1 MQRDS
6 RSRRIE
12 AVRAHPVAELLECP
26 TPIGLLLNGSARCI
40 SFAAGNMVFRQSEEC
55 RGLYLVI
62 SGRFLRQ
69 TERLHTPLELSPA
82 RAGDLLELAAALGDV
97 PHTYTLTAQTA
108 GTLLLLPIEALRE
121 AFQSYSPLRM
131 HLLEE
136 QAREVSRAYYTCCLC
151 RAVHPRKGSPTA

>member
-1 MQRDS
+1 MQRES
-6 RSRRIE
+6 RSRRID

-26 TPIGLLLNGSARCI
+26 APIGMLLNGSARCI
-40 SFAAGNMVFRQSEEC
+40 SFAAGDVVFRQSEEC
-55 RGLYLVI
+55 RGLYLVV

-69 TERLHTPLELSPA
+69 TERLHTRLELSPA

-108 GTLLLLPIEALRE
+108 GTLLMLPMEALRE

-151 RAVHPRKGSPTA
+151 HAMNFRKGSHAA